1 MTAKESKAV
10 ASVCLIGD
18 PELYAHGEFAS
29 VQMQLFGGYEPK
41 IGDKMVMQS
50 ALHAAEA
57 ELGELRRKV
66 GELADRWDTD
76 VAKNESYDNFDEGC
90 NAARSNDATELRQLL
105 ASDGGADG
113 DNEGEGK

>member
-41 IGDKMVMQS
+41 IGDKLVMQS

-57 ELGELRRKV
+57 ESRI
-66 GELADRWDTD
+66 
-76 VAKNESYDNFDEGC
+76 VALQSRLNGVPEIISGLEMA
-90 NAARSNDATELRQLL
+90 NAALIGSDHAHRDIQKAIDFLRSAALGGESRG
-105 ASDGGADG
+105 DG
-113 DNEGEGK
+113 EVES